1 MKITQFSFLVISLF
15 IFSCQKKEGPPLSNS
30 PVQNSN
36 LINGGF
42 TISQRIDINAQTQ
55 LGDTV
60 IEGGFLFFHPAY
72 DLNSGTGAPSYDV
85 GDVRINS
92 IQLRKS
98 FMQPGSPIYED
109 STSNIKR
116 FPLNFSVSG
125 NGNYSSDVFTITNN
139 WTPSF
144 SNFSQIP
151 TTISKSAGCTF
162 TLTNLTNNSFGTE
175 VYLGNILC
183 STNGNVISFTPAQL
197 TSVPVSSNALM
208 RITLK
213 GGDTYQTINGKNYWI
228 QGELRYF
235 YSNLTIV
242 L

>member
-1 MKITQFSFLVISLF
+1 VRAVQLIILVIGLC
-15 IFSCQKKEGPPLSNS
+15 IASCKKKADPPLADL
-30 PVQNSN
+30 PTQNSQY
-36 LINGGF
+36 INGGF

-72 DLNSGTGAPSYDV
+72 DLNSGTDIPSYDV
-85 GDVRINS
+85 GNVTVNGIE
-92 IQLRKS
+92 LKKS
-98 FMQPGSPIYED
+98 FLQPGAPIYED
-109 STSNIKR
+109 STANLKS
-116 FPLNFSVSG
+116 FPLNFFVSG
-125 NGNYSSDVFTITNN
+125 NGNYSSDAFTITNN
-139 WTPSF
+139 WIPSF

-162 TLTNLTNNSFGTE
+162 TLNNLVNNSFGTE

-183 STNGNVISFTPAQL
+183 STNSNIITFSPSQL
-197 TSVPVSSNALM
+197 FSVPVSSNLLM

-213 GGDTYQTINGKNYWI
+213 GGDTYQTINGRTYWI
-228 QGELRYF
+228 QGEVRYY
-235 YSNLTIV
+235 YSNITIV